1 MTIDDLKREYELLPE
16 EQRKISYER
25 LVSDFNAKVKPY
37 LGFITSIRTTE
48 GRPNEEKVR
57 RVLQVTHNVWDQLKK
72 LPTFKEL
79 LDLDG
84 DFMKYEVRK
93 KVIDLL
99 NKEEPSAKDVELGLK
114 VFDDEYGNKRV
125 PADKLPQR
133 IRVDLFDARLEDEDI
148 ASKAGIDESEFE

>member
-1 MTIDDLKREYELLPE
+1 MTIEDLKREYELLTE
-16 EQRKISYER
+16 EQKKVPYER

-57 RVLQVTHNVWDQLKK
+57 RVLQITHGVWEQLKK

-114 VFDDEYGNKRV
+114 VFDDEYGNKKV
-125 PADKLPQR
+125 AADKIPQR
-133 IRVDLFDARLEDEDI
+133 IRVDLFDARLEDDDI
-148 ASKAGIDESEFE
+148 ITKAGIDESEFE

>member
-1 MTIDDLKREYELLPE
+1 MTIEDLKREYELLTE
-16 EQRKISYER
+16 EQKKVPYER

-37 LGFITSIRTTE
+37 LGFITSIRTSE

-57 RVLQVTHNVWDQLKK
+57 RVLQITHGVWEQLKK

-114 VFDDEYGNKRV
+114 VFDDEYGNKKV
-125 PADKLPQR
+125 AADKIPQR
-133 IRVDLFDARLEDEDI
+133 IRVDLFDARLEDDDI
-148 ASKAGIDESEFE
+148 ITKAGIDESEFE

>member
-1 MTIDDLKREYELLPE
+1 MTIEELKQEYDGLSEFE
-16 EQRKISYER
+16 KKIPFER
-25 LVSDFNAKVKPY
+25 LESDFKAKVKPY
-37 LGFITSIRTTE
+37 LGFISSIRTNE

-57 RVLQVTHNVWDQLKK
+57 KVLQVTHSVWDQLKK

-84 DFMKYEVRK
+84 DFMKYHVRK

>member
-1 MTIDDLKREYELLPE
+1 MTIEELRQEYDGLSEFE
-16 EQRKISYER
+16 KKIPFER
-25 LVSDFNAKVKPY
+25 LESDFKAKVKPY
-37 LGFITSIRTTE
+37 LGFISSIRTNE

-57 RVLQVTHNVWDQLKK
+57 KVLQVTHSVWDQLKK

-84 DFMKYEVRK
+84 DFMKYHVRK

-148 ASKAGIDESEFE
+148 QTKAGIDESEFE

>member
-1 MTIDDLKREYELLPE
+1 MTIEELKQEYDGLSEFE
-16 EQRKISYER
+16 KKIPFER
-25 LVSDFNAKVKPY
+25 LESDFKAKVKPY
-37 LGFITSIRTTE
+37 LGFISSIRTNE

-57 RVLQVTHNVWDQLKK
+57 KVLQVTHSVWDQLKK

-84 DFMKYEVRK
+84 DFMKYHVRK

-148 ASKAGIDESEFE
+148 QTKAGIDESEFE

>member
-57 RVLQVTHNVWDQLKK
+57 RVLQVTHGVWDQMKK

-93 KVIDLL
+93 KVVDLL